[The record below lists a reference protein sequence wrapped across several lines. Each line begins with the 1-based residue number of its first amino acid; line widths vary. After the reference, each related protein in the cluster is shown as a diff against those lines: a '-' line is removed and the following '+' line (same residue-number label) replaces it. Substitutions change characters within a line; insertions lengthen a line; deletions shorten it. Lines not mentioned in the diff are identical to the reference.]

1 MKKCSVF
8 HWLFCS
14 IFVLPPRVTGSGNTM
29 RARCRRLLAM
39 KLKKKSSKSWS
50 AAFGI
55 GVSSTI
61 RAMVSVSMASVSV
74 SASGFLSVQPVFNPT
89 ITQQSAMVNKNNFL
103 ILSILYID
111 ILKYECKVSVK
122 RRQYKIKISFI
133 LRFI

>member
-1 MKKCSVF
+1 
-8 HWLFCS
+8 
-14 IFVLPPRVTGSGNTM
+14 M

-61 RAMVSVSMASVSV
+61 RAMVSAWVVSAMVSVSMASVSV

-111 ILKYECKVSVK
+111 ILKYGCKVSVK